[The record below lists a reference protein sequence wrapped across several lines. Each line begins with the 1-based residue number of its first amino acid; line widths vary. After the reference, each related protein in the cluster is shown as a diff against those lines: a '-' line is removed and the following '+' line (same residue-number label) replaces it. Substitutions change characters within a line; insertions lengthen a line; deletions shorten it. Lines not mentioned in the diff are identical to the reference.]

1 MVTELRTIFLRKFM
15 VYYVS
20 YPLKC
25 VFMMQL
31 KVVTF
36 ETASIVG
43 RSRYAAEKKIKIVY
57 TPSSVQFRAHIKKEY
72 TMDPTEETR
81 FNELY
86 QRHLRLLKLQG
97 KSQKTIDAYSRA
109 VRRISDYFDCCP
121 DQLTLEQRELF
132 FAQLVESHSWRT
144 VKVDRNGL
152 QFFWKHV
159 LKQDWQWIKIVK
171 APKVRS
177 LPDILTVCEVEQL
190 IGATCK
196 LRYRVFLLATYS
208 MGLRLGETL
217 ALQVGDID
225 GQRKQIH
232 VRRGKGHKD
241 RFVPLPD
248 LTYQA
253 LRALWC
259 KHRNPCWLFPNAV
272 GSPERISRA
281 TTHMDRGGAQAA
293 MKAVVTQCGIKKK
306 SISTRFATVLPLT
319 YSNAA

>member
-1 MVTELRTIFLRKFM
+1 MN
-15 VYYVS
+15 
-20 YPLKC
+20 
-25 VFMMQL
+25 Q
-31 KVVTF
+31 
-36 ETASIVG
+36 
-43 RSRYAAEKKIKIVY
+43 
-57 TPSSVQFRAHIKKEY
+57 
-72 TMDPTEETR
+72 EETNR

-109 VRRISDYFDCCP
+109 VRRIREHFDCCP
-121 DQLTLEQRELF
+121 DQLTLEQREEYF
-132 FAQLVESHSWRT
+132 SELVESHSWST

-159 LKQDWQWIKIVK
+159 LKRDWQWIKIIKV
-171 APKVRS
+171 PKVRS
-177 LPDILTVCEVEQL
+177 LPDILTVAEIEQL

-208 MGLRLGETL
+208 MGLRLSETL

-232 VRRGKGHKD
+232 VRRGKGNKD

-259 KHRNPCWLFPNAV
+259 KHRNPCWLFPNAI
-272 GSPERISRA
+272 GSPERIRRA
-281 TTHMDRGGAQAA
+281 NTHMARGGAQAA

-306 SISTRFATVLPLT
+306 SRFTPYATVSPLT
-319 YSNAA
+319 CLNRA